1 MSVARDWFLS
11 AEERGNPA
19 TKLDARP
26 AWSEGSSAIP
36 HVHGAE
42 YFRRLAEE
50 LRTTGAGDRVVLLD
64 WRGDADERLDGPGSE
79 IGRLLADA
87 ARRGVD
93 VRGLVWRSH
102 PDEEKFSEEEN
113 ARLAEVVND
122 AGGEILLDERVRRFG
137 SHHQKLVLIRRADG
151 EDFAFVGGI
160 DLCHGR
166 NDDEKHHGDPQAI
179 AMDPRYGNTPP
190 WHDIQVEL
198 RGPVLDD
205 LERSFRERWEDPTP
219 MDHRNPLRAWI
230 HRIVRQ
236 PRRASPLPTDGPS
249 TPALGDVGIQVLRT
263 YPPRRPRYPFAPEGE
278 RSIARAYLKA
288 IGRAR
293 SLVYVEDQ
301 YLWSRAVAGVIADAL
316 RRSPDLRVIAVVPRY
331 PDRNGVLSG
340 PMERVGQLEAI
351 DVVRGAGGDRVA
363 IYDLENEDGIPIYL
377 HAKVCIVDD
386 VWMTIGSD
394 NLNLRS
400 WTHDSELTCALL
412 DARHDDR
419 EPSDLTGRGDG
430 ARVLA
435 RSTRLD
441 LWREHLG
448 VVEVDDLLDPV
459 RAFAAW
465 QHAAEALA
473 ACAATTRSRSGGGG
487 SAGRTGSTGSRWIR
501 TAGRA
506 RCADPG
512 RSEAATTGRR
522 RVVSAGLPERC
533 G

>member
-1 MSVARDWFLS
+1 MSVAHDWFLS
-11 AEERGNPA
+11 AEERGNAA
-19 TKLDARP
+19 TKLDAGP
-26 AWSEGSSAIP
+26 AWSDGSSAIP

-42 YFRRLAEE
+42 YFRRLAAE

-87 ARRGVD
+87 VRRGVD

-151 EDFAFVGGI
+151 EDVAFVGGI

-166 NDDEKHHGDPQAI
+166 NDDEKHQGDPQAI
-179 AMDPRYGNTPP
+179 AMDARYGDTPP

-205 LERSFRERWEDPTP
+205 LDRSFRERWEDPTP

-236 PRRASPLPTDGPS
+236 PRRASPLPPDGPS
-249 TPALGDVGIQVLRT
+249 TSAVGDISVQVLRT
-263 YPPRRPRYPFAPEGE
+263 YPPRRPRYPFAPGGE

-331 PDRNGVLSG
+331 PDRNGLLSG

-351 DVVRGAGGDRVA
+351 DVVRRAGGDRVA

-412 DARHDDR
+412 DARRDDR
-419 EPSDLTGRGDG
+419 QPADPTGRGDG
-430 ARVLA
+430 ARVLP
-435 RSTRLD
+435 RSTRLG

-448 VVEVDDLLDPV
+448 EVEVDDLLDPV
-459 RAFAAW
+459 RGFAAW
-465 QHAAEALA
+465 QHAAEALDAWHA
-473 ACAATTRSRSGGGG
+473 AGRPGPRPPGRVRRHDPEPVRWWGLGWAHGLHRLAVDPDGRPRSMRRSG
-487 SAGRTGSTGSRWIR
+487 TF
-501 TAGRA
+501 
-506 RCADPG
+506 
-512 RSEAATTGRR
+512 
-522 RVVSAGLPERC
+522 
-533 G
+533 

>member
-1 MSVARDWFLS
+1 MSVAHEWFLN
-11 AEERGNPA
+11 AEERGNIS
-19 TKLDARP
+19 TELDAGP
-26 AWSEGSSAIP
+26 PWSEGASAVP

-42 YFRRLAEE
+42 YFRRLAAE
-50 LRTTGAGDRVVLLD
+50 LRSTGAGDRVWLLD

-79 IGRLLADA
+79 IGRLLSDA
-87 ARRGVD
+87 ARRGAD

-137 SHHQKLVLIRRADG
+137 SHHQKLVLIRRAAD
-151 EDFAFVGGI
+151 EDVAFVGGI

-166 NDDEKHHGDPQAI
+166 NDDEKHQGDPQAI
-179 AMDPRYGNTPP
+179 AMDARYGDTPP
-190 WHDIQVEL
+190 WHDIEVEL

-219 MDHRNPLRAWI
+219 LDHRNPLRSWI

-236 PRRASPLPTDGPS
+236 PARGTPLPPARPPTPS
-249 TPALGDVGIQVLRT
+249 VGDVSIQVLRT
-263 YPPRRPRYPFAPEGE
+263 YPPRRPRYPFAPAGE
-278 RSIARAYLKA
+278 RSIARAYVKA

-293 SLVYVEDQ
+293 SLVYIEDQ
-301 YLWSRAVAGVIADAL
+301 YLWSREVAGVLADAL

-331 PDRNGVLSG
+331 PDRNGLLSG
-340 PMERVGQLEAI
+340 PTERVGQLEAI
-351 DVVRGAGGDRVA
+351 EVVRGAGGDRVG
-363 IYDLENEDGIPIYL
+363 IFDLETEDGVPIYL

-419 EPSDLTGRGDG
+419 EPADPTGRGDG
-430 ARVLA
+430 ARVLPRA
-435 RSTRLD
+435 TRLG

-448 VVEVDDLLDPV
+448 SVEVDDLLDPV
-459 RAFAAW
+459 RGFAAW
-465 QHAAEALA
+465 HHAAEALDRWHA
-473 ACAATTRSRSGGGG
+473 AGRPGPRPPGRVRRHDPDPVRWWAFGWARALHRLAVDPDGRPRSMRRSG
-487 SAGRTGSTGSRWIR
+487 RF
-501 TAGRA
+501 
-506 RCADPG
+506 
-512 RSEAATTGRR
+512 
-522 RVVSAGLPERC
+522 
-533 G
+533 